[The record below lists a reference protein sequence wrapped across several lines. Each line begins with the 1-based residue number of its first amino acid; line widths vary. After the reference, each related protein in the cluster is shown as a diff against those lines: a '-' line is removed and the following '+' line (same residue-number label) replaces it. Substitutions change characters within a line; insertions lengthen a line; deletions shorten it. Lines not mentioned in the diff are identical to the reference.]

1 MRVFV
6 TGATGFVGSMV
17 VQDLISAG
25 HQVLGLTRS
34 DAGARFL
41 RDAGAEP
48 HPGDIYNLDTI
59 RSGAVNVDGV
69 IHCAFN
75 HDFSTFAAN
84 CEQDRKVIETLGSV
98 LEGSNRPLV
107 ITSGTAIAGAAGRL
121 ATEDDLP
128 VPSSVIPRGAS
139 EEAADAIASR
149 GVRVS
154 VIRLPQVHDPAKQGL
169 VTWVIDIAR
178 QKGFSAYIGDGQ
190 NRWAAVHRNDVAPL
204 YRLALEKGTNRAR
217 YNAVS
222 EEGVKM
228 RDIAEAIAR
237 GLKIPAISIAP
248 DKAPEYFGWLAH
260 FASMDM
266 PASSTLT
273 QQRLGWHPTNQP
285 TMIED
290 LNNGTCY

>member
-6 TGATGFVGSMV
+6 TGATGFVGAMI
-17 VQDLISAG
+17 VQDLIAAG

-34 DAGARFL
+34 DAGAKFL
-41 RDAGAEP
+41 REAGAEP
-48 HPGDIYNLDTI
+48 HHGDIYNLDTI
-59 RSGAVNVDGV
+59 HSGAGNVDGV

-75 HDFSTFAAN
+75 HDFSNFAAN
-84 CEQDRKVIETLGSV
+84 CEQDRKVIEALGSV
-98 LEGSNRPLV
+98 LEGSDRPLI

-121 ATEDDLP
+121 ATEDDPP
-128 VPSSVIPRGAS
+128 VPSSVIPRGAT
-139 EEAADAIASR
+139 EEAADAVGNR

-154 VIRLPQVHDPAKQGL
+154 VIRLPQVHDRAKQGL

-178 QKGFSAYIGDGQ
+178 QKGFAAYIGEGQ
-190 NRWAAVHRNDVAPL
+190 NRWAAVHRNDVASL

-217 YNAVS
+217 YNAVA

-237 GLKIPAISIAP
+237 GLKIPAVSITP
-248 DKAPEYFGWLAH
+248 DKAPEYFGWMAH
-260 FASMDM
+260 FASLDM
-266 PASSTLT
+266 AASSALT
-273 QQRLGWHPTNQP
+273 QQRLGWHPTTQP
-285 TMIED
+285 TLVED

>member
-34 DAGARFL
+34 DAGARSL

-273 QQRLGWHPTNQP
+273 QQRLGWHPTKQP